1 MVSRKTAMRRRRT
14 LAIAAAIVTFSTI
27 GFVSCDTES
36 PADIPTAKEEFIA
49 YAAEAAQD
57 SQDEYGVP
65 PSVAMAQAILESDWG
80 SSKLTREGFAFFGIK
95 CNGQSPHAS
104 GCTEL
109 PTTECDDAG
118 CQKVL
123 ASFRTYDSPE
133 DSFADY
139 GYLLSSTSRY
149 KAAFDHT
156 GDPKLFAVAVAN
168 AGYATDPEYSSKV
181 IGLMDEYN
189 LYQYD
194 E

>member
-14 LAIAAAIVTFSTI
+14 LAIAAAVVTFSTI
-27 GFVSCDTES
+27 GFVSCDNES
-36 PADIPTAKEEFIA
+36 PADIPTAREEFIT
-49 YAAEAAQD
+49 YAAEAAQESRD
-57 SQDEYGVP
+57 QYGVP

-80 SSKLTREGFAFFGIK
+80 SSQLTREGFAFFGIK
-95 CNGQSPHAS
+95 CSGQSPHAS
-104 GCTEL
+104 GCAEL
-109 PTTECDDAG
+109 PTTECDETG
-118 CQKVL
+118 CQKAM

-149 KAAFDHT
+149 QPAFDHT
-156 GDPKLFAVAVAN
+156 EDPKMFAVAVAN
-168 AGYATDPEYSSKV
+168 AGYATDPEYSTKV
-181 IGLMDEYN
+181 INLMDEYN